1 MKKYSDLHPLMI
13 SLDSAILTESYGN
26 ALERQTEYAR
36 HLGGLTIIV
45 LNTLN
50 NQSRPLKSIT
60 HQNLRVIPTNSVSRW
75 HTIFDGYRIGS
86 TILRSKQK
94 VSINLITSQDAFISG
109 LIGAM
114 LKKKLRLPLNI
125 QIHATDLV
133 SPLWQKKSL
142 QNRLLTLLSTWTL
155 SQADSIRY
163 GSNHSLESLKKM
175 APSLTSKTFKAP
187 VYVDTSFYEK
197 RVVNKSHIKNIVTVG
212 RLDWAKNHVQLL
224 EAFEKLTHHDSNLN
238 LTIVG
243 GGSQEKV
250 LQQKISQL
258 GLSKQA
264 SITGY
269 ASKSQV
275 KQYLHAADLFVF
287 PSFYEG
293 WGMAVVEAV
302 AAGVPVVMTNVGC
315 AGELIVH
322 DKTGVVFEDVSAQG
336 IYDALSNAIAQPQKL
351 YQMAE
356 TAQDTLKSNYQKET
370 LITNFLECLHETA
383 SIKT

>member
-1 MKKYSDLHPLMI
+1 MKKYTDLHPLMI

-109 LIGAM
+109 LIAVL

-133 SPLWQKKSL
+133 SPVWQKRSL
-142 QNRLLTLLSTWTL
+142 QNRLLTILSTWIL
-155 SQADSIRY
+155 PQADTIRY
-163 GSNHSLESLKKM
+163 GSKHSLEALKKM
-175 APSLTSKTFKAP
+175 VPSLTSKSFKAP
-187 VYVDTSFYEK
+187 VYVDTSFYCKTVEK
-197 RVVNKSHIKNIVTVG
+197 KARIKNIVTVG

-224 EAFEKLTHHDSNLN
+224 EAFEKLTHSNIDLQ
-238 LTIVG
+238 LIIVG
-243 GGSQEKV
+243 GGLQEKV

-275 KQYLHAADLFVF
+275 KQYLHDADLFVF
-287 PSFYEG
+287 PSLYEG

-302 AAGVPVVMTNVGC
+302 AAGVPVVMSDVGC

-322 DKTGVVFEDVSAQG
+322 DKTGVVFEDASAQG

-351 YQMAE
+351 YQMGKA
-356 TAQDTLKSNYQKET
+356 AQAKLENKYQKET

-383 SIKT
+383 A